1 MYPHY
6 PPLAPRSMQVMPVGT
21 LCLEIDMQTAQTFN
35 NQRELDRALPAEDRP
50 ARNLDSEVNDLMC
63 GYDTEFLSYAA
74 FADEIEERLFTL
86 VPDRSVVDLYLTAS
100 RSSDSVVKGKAE
112 DAREKF
118 EVVAKLLMQRA
129 IDKQEKRIGGRP

>member
-1 MYPHY
+1 
-6 PPLAPRSMQVMPVGT
+6 MPEHACGHS
-21 LCLEIDMQTAQTFN
+21 CLEIDMQTAQTFN

-50 ARNLDSEVNDLMC
+50 SRNLDSEVNDLMC
-63 GYDTEFLSYAA
+63 GFDTEFLSYAA
-74 FADEIEERLFTL
+74 FADEVEETLFTL
-86 VPDRSVVDLYLTAS
+86 VPARSVVDLYLTAS
-100 RSSDSVVKGKAE
+100 RSSDPVAKGKAE